1 MTDLQKAKTALDQ
14 GGYTCVLCRGEQVLT
29 SSQRGV
35 RPLAAWY
42 AAKEDFSGFS
52 AADKVVGKATA
63 FLYVL
68 LKVSHVYARVLSRS
82 ALQVLHGNGIS
93 VEYDTL
99 TEHIINRQGTGVCP
113 FEAAVLETVDPT
125 TAYALIREKM
135 TELGIEI

>member
-1 MTDLQKAKTALDQ
+1 MTDLQKAKSMLDK
-14 GGYTCVLCRGEQVLT
+14 GEYTCVLCRGEQVLT

-35 RPLAAWY
+35 RPLAAWC

-82 ALQVLHGNGIS
+82 ALQVLQKNGIS

-113 FEAAVLETVDPT
+113 FEAAVLETDDST
-125 TAYALIREKM
+125 AAYALIREKM

>member
-68 LKVSHVYARVLSRS
+68 LKVSHVY
-82 ALQVLHGNGIS
+82 
-93 VEYDTL
+93 DTL